1 MKRDKRYH
9 AAERRARGLNGT
21 RFGPLIRILVC
32 VALFAG
38 AAGLFYHV
46 LLPLSACVNSVS
58 PEVSCFLKETTPAPT
73 AEPTPTPA
81 PGSAHALYR
90 ADLAAV
96 QKEIV
101 AGEFQYMADPSVSGD
116 LIVLAAGNYSASSG
130 AAAFTRILVRDTA
143 TGGNTVYTVP
153 QRYETLRYPHLCGDY
168 LVYVDCHI
176 YGGGRIVSYH
186 IPSGT
191 FRVLKT
197 VYVGIPHLDTDGE
210 LAVWIERTGETRDKI
225 FCCDVETGESVTV
238 AILDNSAF
246 GESMPGIGGGVITY
260 VDSTGDLKIL
270 DIATRETRTLQPG
283 FVHDPKT
290 NGACVAYLSGNHGP
304 DAALYCF
311 SIAAPDPLPIAY
323 GVVDFYIGD
332 TFLAYSDDEKNYVYF
347 FDDGATF
354 CVTREK
360 ELSMLLGAGDDMLV
374 WMDVSW
380 RDKDIMEYMHVTEF

>member
-9 AAERRARGLNGT
+9 AAKRRARGLNGT
-21 RFGPLIRILVC
+21 RYGPLIRILVC

-46 LLPLSACVNSVS
+46 LLPLAARVNNVS

-73 AEPTPTPA
+73 AAPTPTPA
-81 PGSAHALYR
+81 PGSGHALYS
-90 ADLAAV
+90 ADLATV

-116 LIVLAAGNYSASSG
+116 QVVVAAGNYSASSG
-130 AAAFTRILVRDTA
+130 AAAFTRILIRDA
-143 TGGNTVYTVP
+143 STGANTTYIVP
-153 QRYETLRYPHLCGDY
+153 QRYETLRYPQLCGEY

-186 IPSGT
+186 IPSGS

-197 VYVGIPHLDTDGE
+197 VYVGIPCLVTDGS
-210 LAVWIERTGETRDKI
+210 LAVWIERTGEVRDKI

-246 GESMPGIGGGVITY
+246 GESMPDIGGNMITY
-260 VDSTGDLKIL
+260 VDASGALRML
-270 DIATRETRTLQPG
+270 DISTSETRTLQTG

-290 NGACVAYLSGNHGP
+290 NGAYVAYLDGNHSP
-304 DAALYCF
+304 EASLYLF
-311 SIAAPDPLPIAY
+311 SIAAPDPTRIAS
-323 GVVDFYIGD
+323 GVVDFFMGD
-332 TFLAYSDDEKNYVYF
+332 TFLTYSADEKNYVYF
-347 FDDGATF
+347 FADGTTF

-360 ELSMLLGAGDDMLV
+360 EKAMLLGAGDDMLV
-374 WMDVSW
+374 WMDVTW